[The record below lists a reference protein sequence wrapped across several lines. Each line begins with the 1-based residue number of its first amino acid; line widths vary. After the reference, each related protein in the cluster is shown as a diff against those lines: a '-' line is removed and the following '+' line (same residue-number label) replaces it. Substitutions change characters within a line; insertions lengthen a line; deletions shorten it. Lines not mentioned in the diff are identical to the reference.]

1 MTSKLKPA
9 KRILDLPP
17 YLFKDIDDKK
27 DALAERGIS
36 LLNFGVGDPDIP
48 TPDFIVEELCNQSRL
63 NNRQKYPAYNGSAD
77 FRRAVADYMF
87 NRFGVKFDPASEIT
101 SLIGSKEG
109 LAHFAWAFLEEGD
122 IALIPDP
129 GFPMYA
135 STAKFSGAE
144 VFSLPLLAENNFVPV
159 LPDIPPAVAEKSK
172 LMVLNYPH
180 NPSGAVATRKQLQEI
195 VDWCIENQVIIVADA
210 AYAEIVFNEEDRMTI
225 FNVPG
230 AEKIAIEFHSFSK
243 TFNMTGWR
251 LGFAVGNKELVDGLV
266 QMKLNVDSGVF
277 DAIQYAGIK
286 GLENLPKV
294 AKDQVRIYTERL
306 EALKTVLEKTGLE
319 YFEPAGSFFVLVKC
333 PKGKT
338 SMEFTMELMDKCGV
352 VTTPGSGFGDS
363 GEGYVRFALTR
374 DLSAIKDLEKRLA
387 HIKP

>member
-1 MTSKLKPA
+1 MNSKLQPA

-48 TPDFIVEELCNQSRL
+48 TPDFIVEELCKQSRL
-63 NNRQKYPAYNGSAD
+63 NNMQKYPAYNGSAD
-77 FRRAVADYMF
+77 FRRAVADYMY
-87 NRFGVKFDPASEIT
+87 NRFGVKFDPVVEVT

-109 LAHFAWAFLEEGD
+109 LAHFSWAFLEEGD

-144 VFSLPLLAENNFVPV
+144 VYYMPLLAENNFVPV
-159 LPDIPPAVAEKSK
+159 LSEIPEEIAIKSK

-180 NPSGAVATRKQLQEI
+180 NPSGAVATRQQLQEI
-195 VDWCIENQVIIVADA
+195 VDWCLKYQIIIVADA
-210 AYAEIVFNEEDRMTI
+210 AYAEIVFNEEDRMSI

-230 AEKIAIEFHSFSK
+230 AEKIAIELHSFSK

-251 LGFAVGNKELVDGLV
+251 LGFAVGHKDLVDGLV

-286 GLENLPKV
+286 GLEHLPEV
-294 AKDQVRIYTERL
+294 AQEQVKIYKERL
-306 EALKTVLEKTGLE
+306 EALKVVLEKTGLE

-333 PKGKT
+333 PEGRT

-352 VTTPGSGFGDS
+352 VTTP
-363 GEGYVRFALTR
+363 
-374 DLSAIKDLEKRLA
+374 
-387 HIKP
+387 